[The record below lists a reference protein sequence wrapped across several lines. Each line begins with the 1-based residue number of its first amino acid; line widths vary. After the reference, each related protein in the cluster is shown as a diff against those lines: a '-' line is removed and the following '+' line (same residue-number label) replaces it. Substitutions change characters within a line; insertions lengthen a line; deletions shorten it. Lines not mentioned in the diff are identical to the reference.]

1 MDMKSFC
8 MYQVEE
14 AKKYK
19 WIQSQ
24 RAGRDLGED
33 AIREWVNKFAA
44 QFRKD
49 YNHQYSTMVD
59 IVADDVHKKLHSNGL
74 RIDKDNLKAIVKHT
88 IDTFT
93 EKWTI
98 EVACNRPE
106 PSLLELV

>member
-8 MYQVEE
+8 LYQVEE

-24 RAGRDLGED
+24 RAGRDLGEA
-33 AIREWVNKFAA
+33 AIREWVSKYAA
-44 QFRKD
+44 QFRND
-49 YNHQYSTMVD
+49 YNKEYFTLIYSV
-59 IVADDVHKKLHSNGL
+59 VDDVQKKLQNSGIQIEKDKL
-74 RIDKDNLKAIVKHT
+74 RFIVKNT
-88 IDTFT
+88 IDSFT

-98 EVACNRPE
+98 EVACDRPE